1 MFFSIY
7 QIFDLKFILP
17 KYIIRICTHGMED
30 PKYLTTKSPTLID
43 DIKYS
48 ITRAVR
54 IWNGKGREG
63 AWGRPVGSIL
73 LRRRGAADGAV
84 VF

>member
-1 MFFSIY
+1 
-7 QIFDLKFILP
+7 
-17 KYIIRICTHGMED
+17 MED